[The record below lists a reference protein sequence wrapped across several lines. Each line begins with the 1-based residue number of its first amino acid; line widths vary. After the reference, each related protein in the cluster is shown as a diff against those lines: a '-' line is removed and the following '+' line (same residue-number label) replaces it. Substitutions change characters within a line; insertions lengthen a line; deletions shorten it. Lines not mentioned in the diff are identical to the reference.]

1 MECKRLF
8 NKETSVLYQNR
19 YCAQENFDIIFT
31 GLNDQIDY
39 LRSVYNVKCPSF
51 THIETLVSKLK
62 YIKGTV
68 TSCSSIWIICSH
80 VKKRMLNQH
89 LYFYVA
95 FERFYDVKI
104 TNISV
109 VKCLALD
116 KKVFGYLQQTI
127 TGISV

>member
-1 MECKRLF
+1 M
-8 NKETSVLYQNR
+8 YQNR
-19 YCAQENFDIIFT
+19 YCSQENFDILIT
-31 GLNDQIDY
+31 GSNDKIDY
-39 LRSVYNVKCPSF
+39 LKSIYKVRCPSF
-51 THIETLVSKLK
+51 TYTETTLVSKLK

-80 VKKRMLNQH
+80 VKKRMLNQL

-116 KKVFGYLQQTI
+116 KKVFGYLQHTI